1 MLQKN
6 WLEINDEPRHTC
18 NVGGQIK
25 FNTVMLRL
33 SFEDY
38 SDAYI
43 QVKRTMATTIAGD
56 CANAQGQAGLN
67 IVFFFL

>member
-33 SFEDY
+33 SF
-38 SDAYI
+38 
-43 QVKRTMATTIAGD
+43 
-56 CANAQGQAGLN
+56 
-67 IVFFFL
+67 